1 MSRTSSKVQC
11 AKCQSFDHITLNCT
25 IKYLVIQEY
34 TNVHKQKDYR
44 NQVYDPNPKNFSD
57 MDEDDVEEK

>member
-11 AKCQSFDHITLNCT
+11 AKGQSFDHITVNCT

-34 TNVHKQKDYR
+34 TNVDKQKDYR
-44 NQVYDPNPKNFSD
+44 HQVYDPNPKNFSD
-57 MDEDDVEEK
+57 IDKDDAKEK